1 MSYFGTLI
9 WTVGGAKRL
18 FSPKKRRNA
27 LKLGRF
33 LRDHLGID
41 MARLCSLL
49 TREQEGR
56 MALHKNLGETYDK

>member
-41 MARLCSLL
+41 MARLLL
-49 TREQEGR
+49 PSHTRTGR
-56 MALHKNLGETYDK
+56 ARGPA